1 MTEPRFPVN
10 FRDEDLSFRVG
21 FREDLTVFPT
31 EMDTAYRGDMIPA
44 YDGSYEVTP
53 LAHTEQVL
61 ETTGKRME
69 GDVTVLEIPYYETS
83 NESGGY
89 TVNIG

>member
-1 MTEPRFPVN
+1 MTDLRFPVK
-10 FRDEDLSFRVG
+10 FQDEDLSFQAG
-21 FREDLTVFPT
+21 FREALTVFQA
-31 EMDTAYRGDMIPA
+31 EMETAYRGDMIPA

-53 LAHTEQVL
+53 LAYTEQVL

-69 GDVTVLEIPYYETS
+69 GDVTVLEIPYYETT